1 MSNESIVNM
10 KSSKKKYNLDDED
23 TFARFCF
30 LPIQYPTLH
39 SYYEKQRDSFW
50 TAQELDFTSDRSD
63 WESLDANTQHFLEFV
78 LAFFA
83 QADGIVIE
91 NLMGNFQE
99 ETGHIKEAR
108 NFYAMQNAIEVIHN
122 EAYSMMIDAFI
133 SNPQKKAE
141 ALNAIKYYPSIKK
154 IAQWMMEWMDTEKP
168 LLERIVGFACVEGIL
183 FSGAFCA
190 IYWVKTK
197 HNKLA
202 GLAKAN
208 EFIARDEALH
218 TKFGVALYHHY
229 VTELNCEKLSQK
241 RIGEIIGSAM
251 KIADDFIRDA
261 LKVDLIGLKTDEM
274 VEYVRCTADHLS
286 VSLGYD
292 KIYNASNP
300 FDWML
305 LIGMLTKNNFFES
318 ITTQYSKHTTGD
330 FTFNLDEEF

>member
-1 MSNESIVNM
+1 MNEQYITNMSNTT
-10 KSSKKKYNLDDED
+10 KKYNLDDESSFD
-23 TFARFCF
+23 RFCF
-30 LPIQYPTLH
+30 LPIHNPGLH
-39 SYYEKQRDSFW
+39 TFYEKQRDSFW
-50 TAQELDFTSDRSD
+50 TAQELDFTSDRGD
-63 WESLDANTQHFLEFV
+63 WESLDSNTQRFIEFV

-133 SNPQKKAE
+133 SDPQRKKE
-141 ALNAIKYYPSIKK
+141 ALNAIKYYPSIRK
-154 IAQWMMEWMDTEKP
+154 IAEWMVEWMDTDKP
-168 LLERIVGFACVEGIL
+168 LLERIIGFACVEGIL

-190 IYWVKTK
+190 IYWIKTK
-197 HNKLA
+197 HNKLT

-218 TKFGVALYHHY
+218 TRFGVALYHHY
-229 VTELNCEKLSQK
+229 TQKEGRLSQD
-241 RIGEIIGSAM
+241 RVHQIIKSAM
-251 KIADDFIRDA
+251 GVAESFIKDA
-261 LKVDLIGLKTDEM
+261 LQVDLIGLKTQEM
-274 VEYVRCTADHLS
+274 IEYVRCTADHLS
-286 VSLGYD
+286 TSLNY
-292 KIYNASNP
+292 KPIYNSSNP
-300 FDWML
+300 FDWMM

-318 ITTQYSKHTTGD
+318 ITTQYSKHSTGD